1 LAARITPLFLR
12 SFCASSERSQQT
24 AVRIEDITKFLNQSD
39 EKEELTDIPV
49 AADQR
54 SFDIFDRS
62 AGSFSELLDKTHLIG
77 HFGAKSPV
85 KHAILR
91 EMVAQQMSLGCRGR
105 GELGSL
111 LLGTRQKACYGPSSS
126 NLAPSHSR
134 IVLQQERIDAILQE
148 SIEPTSI
155 KQWQIR
161 CREKV

>member
-1 LAARITPLFLR
+1 LAARTTPLFLR

-24 AVRIEDITKFLNQSD
+24 AIRVEDITEFLNQSD

-111 LLGTRQKACYGPSSS
+111 LLGTRQKGCYGPPS
-126 NLAPSHSR
+126 NLAPSHSQMGLYCSKSGQTQLFR
-134 IVLQQERIDAILQE
+134 KVHGQRALQWR
-148 SIEPTSI
+148 
-155 KQWQIR
+155 IR